1 MEICLTAQTQDISIH
16 SAQKVDLIEHAPALI
31 SRHMCIIQTKFNYFY
46 LSKPYLMTEF
56 CFVLP

>member
-31 SRHMCIIQTKFNYFY
+31 SRRVSFKLNSIISIY
-46 LSKPYLMTEF
+46 LSHMTEF
-56 CFVLP
+56 CFVGLLP